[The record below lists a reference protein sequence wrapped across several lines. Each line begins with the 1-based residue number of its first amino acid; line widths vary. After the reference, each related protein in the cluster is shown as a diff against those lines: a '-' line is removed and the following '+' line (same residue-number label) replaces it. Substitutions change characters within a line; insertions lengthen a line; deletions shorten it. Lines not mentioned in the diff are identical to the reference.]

1 MNISD
6 NDHQGV
12 TISSLSETYLSETV
26 LRPPSIR
33 QYRLVVR
40 LFVAVEGD
48 LPISKVDRAA
58 VIRFR
63 NEVLSRASAVT
74 FNNYRRHLR
83 TLWNFAIRHQLLT
96 TNPFAD
102 VRPAPEPRKRKKTI
116 TADGLSCALDYL
128 RQEASK
134 PLSDQKRLK
143 PAWFW
148 LIVVQL
154 LYATG
159 IRRRQLVE
167 LRWGHLDLVQ
177 GVLLLVAEGSKNYR
191 EWSVPIPQH
200 LIESLTILRR
210 CTIDRIGTSNIGA
223 HQIFNVTLF
232 NPKYQGD
239 RLTVNHVHAF
249 FRHLSKAT
257 GVRITP
263 HRLRHTIATNLA
275 NHPCVNM
282 KSVQELLGHTDLR
295 TTLEYYVET
304 DVEHLRKMIEEVTK
318 EKENVSQK
326 TVTQEKLAI

>member
-1 MNISD
+1 MAISD

-12 TISSLSETYLSETV
+12 TISSLLEIYLSETV

-33 QYRLVVR
+33 QYRLVVK
-40 LFVAVEGD
+40 LFIDAEGD
-48 LPISKVDRAA
+48 LPISKIDRAA

-63 NEVLSRASAVT
+63 NQVLVRASAVT

-83 TLWNFAIRHQLLT
+83 TLWNFAIRHQLLAT
-96 TNPFAD
+96 NPTNPFAG
-102 VRPAPEPRKRKKTI
+102 VRPAPEPRKRKKTV
-116 TADGLSCALDYL
+116 TADGLGCALDFL
-128 RQEASK
+128 RREASR

-167 LRWGHLDLVQ
+167 LRWDHLDLVQ

-200 LIESLTILRR
+200 LIEPLAILRR
-210 CTIDRIGTSNIGA
+210 CTIDRVGTSNVGA

-239 RLTVNHVHAF
+239 RLTVDHVHAF
-249 FRHLSKAT
+249 FRHLSKTA

-282 KSVQELLGHTDLR
+282 RSVQELLGHTDLR

-304 DVEHLRKMIEEVTK
+304 DMEHLRNMIEEVTK
-318 EKENVSQK
+318 ENVA
-326 TVTQEKLAI
+326 QEKLAI